1 MFIAGWEPLDYMIMD
16 SAERTDKVLEEM
28 KDLEGEELLD
38 YIQSLDLESFTG
50 NDLNRIFKVLNKKGI
65 STEC

>member
-1 MFIAGWEPLDYMIMD
+1 MFITGWEPLDYMIMD